1 MPEGIQYQRVFLG
14 PNLTL
19 CGEFNS
25 LNSARRDLIG
35 DGVEITVIFPN
46 QKDTFCDLAFF
57 FS

>member
-19 CGEFNS
+19 CGEF
-25 LNSARRDLIG
+25 LDLGKKRFNG

-46 QKDTFCDLAFF
+46 QKDTFGDLAFF
-57 FS
+57 FLD